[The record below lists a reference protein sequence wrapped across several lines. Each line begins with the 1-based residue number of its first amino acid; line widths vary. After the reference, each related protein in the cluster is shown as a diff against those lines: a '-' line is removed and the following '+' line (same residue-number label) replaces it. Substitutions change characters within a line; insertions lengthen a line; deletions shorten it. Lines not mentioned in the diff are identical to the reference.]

1 MPLHFTGCMPLIACE
16 GNVKMLDRWT
26 DNNKKMRV
34 HLQSVKTI
42 VECFPAHDE
51 LGTCRTSFAI
61 HNSVGEWMS
70 ITDLLH
76 GFLCK
81 ARKGLAPEVV
91 VAQGEVGDVRG

>member
-1 MPLHFTGCMPLIACE
+1 MDRRTGQKNASSD
-16 GNVKMLDRWT
+16 NDNDNDR
-26 DNNKKMRV
+26 R
-34 HLQSVKTI
+34 
-42 VECFPAHDE
+42 FPAHDE